1 MLGHRT
7 LILLCVASG
16 NVARAFRSLSSP
28 SQRNIAIHVARYQQ
42 TASTSTLTTNTV
54 RVDKLRLKIS
64 QTDDD
69 AELTKD
75 IETMDNDLISEIDAA
90 LALALDALAAPD
102 EDDDEIDLS
111 LDEDDIDA
119 IANMLLETPRIKT
132 PMPPPPSIKPQPI
145 PRITL
150 GLEMFGE
157 DDPEVADVS
166 FTENL
171 QKMAAEAA
179 VEIERVRNAIFGV
192 EGELAEV
199 KANTAREEGMAMT
212 MKNEIEASIK
222 DREAMVQRIN
232 FEFAT
237 EKAMLV
243 DVMENAS
250 LELSAVLDEC
260 AQNITDAN
268 AKVTDSEKGLIS
280 RVDSFKA
287 SIDKVRS
294 EIMEINLDKE
304 QIERSKQTI
313 LEKLALDS
321 KNKMAQMKRS
331 FNVDNNFA
339 RAVNAEQLIK
349 ADAAEQKVRDVF
361 DQMSLIR
368 SERVSL
374 QQQLVDVE
382 NKALEEISSLQ
393 REIEL
398 DDERYANALQKEQ
411 ERLDNVIDV
420 AYKGYAAQ
428 IVKKI
433 SKRKAIEADF
443 KDRLR
448 PIRMK
453 LTAAKAKQE
462 ARVKEYLDKLE
473 EKHKRERIEI
483 SKEKFNAVSAIRN
496 KMTAE
501 LSIEYAKIDEMK
513 TITQVKIDAVDKQTA
528 KVKADFEM
536 EMTKRRQ
543 LSQESESV
551 ILNQIED
558 IRSDMMDKIK
568 TQRSI
573 FEEKEAT
580 YSDDMNIKI
589 SDSDKKLRSAWKELA
604 SIKSSY
610 SDLNAKIDSVHT
622 EVAKSQALID
632 AYENDRGSFRTSLR
646 LTVKVAKDKV
656 KRKLFRRNHD
666 DRP

>member
-1 MLGHRT
+1 
-7 LILLCVASG
+7 VASG
-16 NVARAFRSLSSP
+16 NVARAFRSPSSP

-42 TASTSTLTTNTV
+42 TASTSTLTNTV

-111 LDEDDIDA
+111 LDEDDIDS

-145 PRITL
+145 PLITL
-150 GLEMFGE
+150 GLEMLGE

-199 KANTAREEGMAMT
+199 KANTAREEVMAMT

-368 SERVSL
+368 SERVLL

-393 REIEL
+393 QEIEL

-453 LTAAKAKQE
+453 LAAAKAKQE
-462 ARVKEYLDKLE
+462 ASVKEYLDKLE

-483 SKEKFNAVSAIRN
+483 YKEKFNAVSAIRN

-558 IRSDMMDKIK
+558 IQSDMMDKIK
-568 TQRSI
+568 TQRLI
-573 FEEKEAT
+573 FEEKKAT

-632 AYENDRGSFRTSLR
+632 AYENDRGSFRKSLR

>member
-1 MLGHRT
+1 M
-7 LILLCVASG
+7 ASG
-16 NVARAFRSLSSP
+16 NVARAFRSPSSP

-42 TASTSTLTTNTV
+42 TASTSTLTNTV

-111 LDEDDIDA
+111 LDEDDIDS

-145 PRITL
+145 PLITL
-150 GLEMFGE
+150 GLEMLGE

-199 KANTAREEGMAMT
+199 KANTAREEVMAMT

-331 FNVDNNFA
+331 FNVDITFG
-339 RAVNAEQLIK
+339 RAVNAEQLIQ

-368 SERVSL
+368 SERVLL

-393 REIEL
+393 QEIEL

-453 LTAAKAKQE
+453 LAAAKAKQE
-462 ARVKEYLDKLE
+462 ASVKEYLDKLE

-483 SKEKFNAVSAIRN
+483 YKEKFNAVSAIRN

-558 IRSDMMDKIK
+558 IQLDMMDKIK
-568 TQRSI
+568 TQRLI
-573 FEEKEAT
+573 FEEKKAT

-589 SDSDKKLRSAWKELA
+589 SDSDKKLQSAWKELA

-632 AYENDRGSFRTSLR
+632 AYENDRGSFRKSLR

>member
-16 NVARAFRSLSSP
+16 NVARAFRSPSSP

-42 TASTSTLTTNTV
+42 TASTSTLTNTV

-111 LDEDDIDA
+111 LDEDDIDS

-145 PRITL
+145 PLITL
-150 GLEMFGE
+150 GLEMLGE

-199 KANTAREEGMAMT
+199 KANTAREEVMAMT

-368 SERVSL
+368 SERVLL

-393 REIEL
+393 QEIEL

-453 LTAAKAKQE
+453 LAAAKAKQE
-462 ARVKEYLDKLE
+462 ASVKEYLDKLE

-483 SKEKFNAVSAIRN
+483 YKEKFNAVSAIRN

-558 IRSDMMDKIK
+558 IQSDMMDKIK
-568 TQRSI
+568 TQRLI
-573 FEEKEAT
+573 FEEKKAT

-632 AYENDRGSFRTSLR
+632 AYENDRGSFRKSLR

>member
-1 MLGHRT
+1 MV

-16 NVARAFRSLSSP
+16 NVARAFRSPSSP
-28 SQRNIAIHVARYQQ
+28 SQRNIATHVARYQQ
-42 TASTSTLTTNTV
+42 TSLISTLITNTI

-64 QTDDD
+64 QTDND

-132 PMPPPPSIKPQPI
+132 PMPTPPSIKPQPI
-145 PRITL
+145 PLISL
-150 GLEMFGE
+150 GLELLEE

-166 FTENL
+166 FTENF
-171 QKMAAEAA
+171 QNMAAEAA
-179 VEIERVRNAIFGV
+179 EEIELYRNIIFGV
-192 EGELAEV
+192 VGELVEV
-199 KANTAREEGMAMT
+199 KVNTAREEVMAMT
-212 MKNEIEASIK
+212 MKNEIEASLK
-222 DREAMVQRIN
+222 DREEIVQRIN

-237 EKAMLV
+237 EKAMLI
-243 DVMENAS
+243 DVMETAS

-294 EIMEINLDKE
+294 EIIEINMDKE

-313 LEKLALDS
+313 LEKLALEG
-321 KNKMAQMKRS
+321 KNKMTQMKRS
-331 FNVDNNFA
+331 LNVDVNFA
-339 RAVNAEQLIK
+339 RAVNAELSMK
-349 ADAAEQKVRDVF
+349 ADEAEQKVRDVF

-393 REIEL
+393 REIKL
-398 DDERYANALQKEQ
+398 DDERYAKALQQEQ
-411 ERLDNVIDV
+411 ERLDNSIDV
-420 AYKGYAAQ
+420 AYKAYAAL

-433 SKRKAIEADF
+433 SKRKVIEADL
-443 KDRLR
+443 KEKLR
-448 PIRMK
+448 PINMK

-473 EKHKRERIEI
+473 EKQKRERIVI
-483 SKEKFNAVSAIRN
+483 YKEKFKAVSAIRE

-501 LSIEYAKIDEMK
+501 LTIEYEKIDEMK
-513 TITQVKIDAVDKQTA
+513 TIMQAKIDAVDKQTA
-528 KVKADFEM
+528 KVKAEFEI
-536 EMTKRRQ
+536 EMIKRRQ
-543 LSQESESV
+543 LAKENDTV
-551 ILNQIED
+551 LLNQIENT
-558 IRSDMMDKIK
+558 RSDVMDKIK
-568 TQRSI
+568 TRRRI
-573 FEEKEAT
+573 FEEKKAA

-604 SIKSSY
+604 SIKSSL
-610 SDLNAKIDSVHT
+610 SDLKAKRDSVQT
-622 EVAKSQALID
+622 DVVKSQALID
-632 AYENDRGSFRTSLR
+632 AYDNDRGSFRKSLR

-656 KRKLFRRNHD
+656 KRKLLRRNHD

>member
-16 NVARAFRSLSSP
+16 NVARAFRSPSSP

-42 TASTSTLTTNTV
+42 TASTSTLTNTV

-102 EDDDEIDLS
+102 EFDDEIDLS

-150 GLEMFGE
+150 GLEMLGE

-199 KANTAREEGMAMT
+199 KANTAREEVMAMT

-260 AQNITDAN
+260 AQIITDAN
-268 AKVTDSEKGLIS
+268 AKVTDSENGLIS

-393 REIEL
+393 LEIEL

-448 PIRMK
+448 PTRMK

-462 ARVKEYLDKLE
+462 ASVKEYLDKLE

-483 SKEKFNAVSAIRN
+483 YKEKFNAVSAIRN
-496 KMTAE
+496 KMTAD

-513 TITQVKIDAVDKQTA
+513 TIMKVKIDAVDKQTA
-528 KVKADFEM
+528 KVKADFKM

-568 TQRSI
+568 TQRRI
-573 FEEKEAT
+573 FEEKKAT

-632 AYENDRGSFRTSLR
+632 AYDNDRGSFRKSLR

>member
-1 MLGHRT
+1 M
-7 LILLCVASG
+7 ASG
-16 NVARAFRSLSSP
+16 NVARAFRSPSSP

-42 TASTSTLTTNTV
+42 TASTSTLTNTV

-150 GLEMFGE
+150 GLEMLGE

-199 KANTAREEGMAMT
+199 KANTAREEVMAMT

-268 AKVTDSEKGLIS
+268 AKVTDSENGLIS

-393 REIEL
+393 LEIEL

-462 ARVKEYLDKLE
+462 ASVKEYLDKLE

-483 SKEKFNAVSAIRN
+483 YKEKFNAVSAIRN
-496 KMTAE
+496 KMTAD

-513 TITQVKIDAVDKQTA
+513 TIMKVKIDAVDKQTA
-528 KVKADFEM
+528 KVKADFKM

-568 TQRSI
+568 TQRRI
-573 FEEKEAT
+573 FEEKKAT

-632 AYENDRGSFRTSLR
+632 AYDNDRGSFRKSLR

>member
-1 MLGHRT
+1 M
-7 LILLCVASG
+7 ASG
-16 NVARAFRSLSSP
+16 NVARAFRSPSSP

-42 TASTSTLTTNTV
+42 TASTSTLITNTV

-145 PRITL
+145 PLITL
-150 GLEMFGE
+150 GLEMLGE
-157 DDPEVADVS
+157 DDPGVADVS

-171 QKMAAEAA
+171 
-179 VEIERVRNAIFGV
+179 EIERVRNAIFGV

-199 KANTAREEGMAMT
+199 KANTAREEVMAMT
-212 MKNEIEASIK
+212 VKNEIEASIK

-260 AQNITDAN
+260 AQHITDAN

-280 RVDSFKA
+280 RVDFFKA

-433 SKRKAIEADF
+433 SKRKAIKADF

-462 ARVKEYLDKLE
+462 ASVKEYLDKLE

-483 SKEKFNAVSAIRN
+483 YKEKFNAVSAIRN

-558 IRSDMMDKIK
+558 IQSDMMDKIK
-568 TQRSI
+568 TQRRI
-573 FEEKEAT
+573 FEEKKAT

-632 AYENDRGSFRTSLR
+632 AYENDRGSFRKSLR

>member
-16 NVARAFRSLSSP
+16 NVARAFRSPSSP

-42 TASTSTLTTNTV
+42 TASTSTLTNTV

-69 AELTKD
+69 AEMTKD

-111 LDEDDIDA
+111 LDEDDIDS

-145 PRITL
+145 PLITL
-150 GLEMFGE
+150 GLEMLGE

-199 KANTAREEGMAMT
+199 KANTAREEVMAMT

-339 RAVNAEQLIK
+339 RAVNAEQLKK

-368 SERVSL
+368 SERVLL

-393 REIEL
+393 QEIEL

-453 LTAAKAKQE
+453 LAAAKAKQE
-462 ARVKEYLDKLE
+462 ASVKEYLDKLE

-483 SKEKFNAVSAIRN
+483 YKEKFNAVSAIRN

-558 IRSDMMDKIK
+558 IQLDMMDKIK
-568 TQRSI
+568 TQRLI
-573 FEEKEAT
+573 FEEKKAT

-589 SDSDKKLRSAWKELA
+589 SDSDKKLQSAWKELA

-632 AYENDRGSFRTSLR
+632 AYENDRGSFRKSLR

>member
-1 MLGHRT
+1 
-7 LILLCVASG
+7 
-16 NVARAFRSLSSP
+16 
-28 SQRNIAIHVARYQQ
+28 
-42 TASTSTLTTNTV
+42 
-54 RVDKLRLKIS
+54 
-64 QTDDD
+64 
-69 AELTKD
+69 
-75 IETMDNDLISEIDAA
+75 
-90 LALALDALAAPD
+90 
-102 EDDDEIDLS
+102 
-111 LDEDDIDA
+111 
-119 IANMLLETPRIKT
+119 
-132 PMPPPPSIKPQPI
+132 
-145 PRITL
+145 
-150 GLEMFGE
+150 
-157 DDPEVADVS
+157 
-166 FTENL
+166 
-171 QKMAAEAA
+171 
-179 VEIERVRNAIFGV
+179 
-192 EGELAEV
+192 
-199 KANTAREEGMAMT
+199 
-212 MKNEIEASIK
+212 
-222 DREAMVQRIN
+222 
-232 FEFAT
+232 
-237 EKAMLV
+237 
-243 DVMENAS
+243 
-250 LELSAVLDEC
+250 
-260 AQNITDAN
+260 
-268 AKVTDSEKGLIS
+268 
-280 RVDSFKA
+280 
-287 SIDKVRS
+287 
-294 EIMEINLDKE
+294 
-304 QIERSKQTI
+304 
-313 LEKLALDS
+313 
-321 KNKMAQMKRS
+321 
-331 FNVDNNFA
+331 
-339 RAVNAEQLIK
+339 
-349 ADAAEQKVRDVF
+349 
-361 DQMSLIR
+361 
-368 SERVSL
+368 
-374 QQQLVDVE
+374 VE

-483 SKEKFNAVSAIRN
+483 YKEKFNAVSAIRN

-604 SIKSSY
+604 SIKSSH

>member
-1 MLGHRT
+1 M
-7 LILLCVASG
+7 ASG
-16 NVARAFRSLSSP
+16 NVARAFRSPSSP

-42 TASTSTLTTNTV
+42 TASTSTLTNTV

-111 LDEDDIDA
+111 LDEDDIDS

-145 PRITL
+145 PLITL
-150 GLEMFGE
+150 GLEMLGE

-199 KANTAREEGMAMT
+199 KANTAREEVMAMT

-368 SERVSL
+368 SERVLL

-393 REIEL
+393 QEIEL

-453 LTAAKAKQE
+453 LAAAKAKQE
-462 ARVKEYLDKLE
+462 ASVKEYLDKLE

-483 SKEKFNAVSAIRN
+483 YKEKFNAVSAIRN

-558 IRSDMMDKIK
+558 IQSDMMDKIK
-568 TQRSI
+568 TQRLI
-573 FEEKEAT
+573 FEEKKAT

-632 AYENDRGSFRTSLR
+632 AYENDRGSFRKSLR

>member
-16 NVARAFRSLSSP
+16 NVARAFRSPSSP

-42 TASTSTLTTNTV
+42 TASTSTLTNTV

-111 LDEDDIDA
+111 LDEDDIDS

-145 PRITL
+145 PLITL
-150 GLEMFGE
+150 GLEMLGE

-199 KANTAREEGMAMT
+199 KANTAREEVMAMT

-331 FNVDNNFA
+331 FNVDITFG
-339 RAVNAEQLIK
+339 RAVNAEQLIQ

-368 SERVSL
+368 SERVLL

-393 REIEL
+393 QEIEL

-453 LTAAKAKQE
+453 LAAAKAKQE
-462 ARVKEYLDKLE
+462 ASVKEYLDKLE

-483 SKEKFNAVSAIRN
+483 YKEKFNAVSAIRN

-558 IRSDMMDKIK
+558 IQLDMMDKIK
-568 TQRSI
+568 TQRLI
-573 FEEKEAT
+573 FEEKKAT

-589 SDSDKKLRSAWKELA
+589 SDSDKKLQSAWKELA

-632 AYENDRGSFRTSLR
+632 AYENDRGSFRKSLR

>member
-1 MLGHRT
+1 
-7 LILLCVASG
+7 
-16 NVARAFRSLSSP
+16 
-28 SQRNIAIHVARYQQ
+28 
-42 TASTSTLTTNTV
+42 
-54 RVDKLRLKIS
+54 LRLKIS

-102 EDDDEIDLS
+102 EFDDEIDLS

-150 GLEMFGE
+150 GLEMLGE

-199 KANTAREEGMAMT
+199 KANTAREEVMAMT

-260 AQNITDAN
+260 AQIITDAN
-268 AKVTDSEKGLIS
+268 AKVTDSENGLIS

-393 REIEL
+393 LEIEL

-448 PIRMK
+448 PTRMK

-462 ARVKEYLDKLE
+462 ASVKEYLDKLE

-483 SKEKFNAVSAIRN
+483 YKEKFNAVSAIRN
-496 KMTAE
+496 KMTAD

-513 TITQVKIDAVDKQTA
+513 TIMKVKIDAVDKQTA
-528 KVKADFEM
+528 KVKADFKM

-568 TQRSI
+568 TQRRI
-573 FEEKEAT
+573 FEEKKAT

-632 AYENDRGSFRTSLR
+632 AYDNDRGSFRKSLR